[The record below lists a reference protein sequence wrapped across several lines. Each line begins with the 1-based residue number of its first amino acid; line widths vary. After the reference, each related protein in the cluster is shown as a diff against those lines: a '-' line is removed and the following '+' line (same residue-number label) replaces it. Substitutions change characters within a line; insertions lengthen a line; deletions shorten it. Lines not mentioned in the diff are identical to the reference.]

1 MTKKKVLLASL
12 MILTL
17 LLASSHVCKGES
29 LAQPSETQLREAV
42 VPPVV
47 VPVIIEPLKK
57 VFTRNI
63 NDLELK
69 VEGLKARIN
78 ICTW

>member
-1 MTKKKVLLASL
+1 MTMKKVLLASL

-29 LAQPSETQLREAV
+29 LAQLSETQLREAV
-42 VPPVV
+42 VPVV